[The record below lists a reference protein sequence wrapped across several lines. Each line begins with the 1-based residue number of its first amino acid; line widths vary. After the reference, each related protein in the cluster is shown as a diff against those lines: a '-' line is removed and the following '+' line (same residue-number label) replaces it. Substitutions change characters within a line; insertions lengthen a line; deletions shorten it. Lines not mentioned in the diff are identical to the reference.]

1 MSSKSRDNDD
11 NFEGQ
16 SAHKEEMN
24 RKIKEQKVV
33 VDELS
38 NLKKNRKVYIQ
49 QRNSNIFFLADR
61 SQTLGLCKKE
71 LDNMKKD
78 LQDIRGPNLS
88 QDLTVRGTNP
98 SYRCFFSA
106 HVLHMR
112 GILTPQPFQDNAG
125 NVLVWNGEI
134 FGGLPVMPEDNDT
147 AVLSQRLSS
156 CDSPSEILSLLSA
169 VRGPWGFV
177 YYQKA
182 GDYLWFGRDFLGR
195 RSLLWKFD
203 AAVNALTLT
212 SVAAQS
218 SGPDQ
223 SAWQEVPAV
232 GVYRID
238 LKAVTE
244 AGSVMFELYPWARG
258 GSDLASSCSE
268 TILETVPSGCT
279 AVMNPSGL
287 VLTSPVCP
295 LNTSI
300 PKSLNEKE
308 SLSNSHPCAKDLE
321 QMLASE
327 EKKDEVNRLIYV
339 LSEAVR
345 RRVQSLPFRVRDSPP
360 PPNDRASV
368 AILFSGGID
377 SMVLAALADRHI
389 PAHQSIDLLNVAFKL
404 QVPKKQKEPAKKPGK
419 HKNQPTGY
427 KTDGADYQTS
437 SPFDVPDR
445 ITGKAGLKEL
455 QDLNPERRWNF
466 VEINV
471 TKEEL
476 QTIRQDRICHL
487 VHPLDTVLDDSIG
500 CAVWFAARGT
510 GFITQDRDQ
519 RAFTSSAR
527 VILTGIGADEQLAG
541 YSRHRVR
548 FTMSGHEGLI
558 QELAMELA
566 RIPSRNLG
574 RDDRVIGDHG
584 KEARFPYLDEDV
596 VSYLNSLP
604 VWEKADLSLP
614 RGVGE
619 KLLLRLAAKQL
630 GLGQSA
636 VLPKRAMQFGSRI
649 AKMEDHHEKASD
661 KCTRLLA

>member
-1 MSSKSRDNDD
+1 MCGIFCLLSLSPTQ
-11 NFEGQ
+11 FEWDKTV
-16 SAHKEEMN
+16 HEH
-24 RKIKEQKVV
+24 
-33 VDELS
+33 
-38 NLKKNRKVYIQ
+38 LKR
-49 QRNSNIFFLADR
+49 
-61 SQTLGLCKKE
+61 
-71 LDNMKKD
+71 
-78 LQDIRGPNLS
+78 RGPNLS

-156 CDSPSEILSLLSA
+156 CNSPSEILSLLSA

-238 LKAVTE
+238 LKAVTG
-244 AGSVMFELYPWARG
+244 AGSVTFELHPWARG

-268 TILETVPSGCT
+268 TILESVPSGCT

-300 PKSLNEKE
+300 PKPLNEKE
-308 SLSNSHPCAKDLE
+308 SLSNSHPCAKELE

-327 EKKDEVNRLIYV
+327 EKTDEVNRLIDV

-345 RRVQSLPFRVRDSPP
+345 RRVQSLPFRVQDSPP

-389 PAHQSIDLLNVAFKL
+389 PAHQPIDLLNVAFKL
-404 QVPKKQKEPAKKPGK
+404 QVPKKQKVPAKKPGK
-419 HKNQPTGY
+419 HKNKPAGF

-455 QDLNPERRWNF
+455 QDLNPERRWHF

-476 QTIRQDRICHL
+476 QTIRQERICHL

-527 VILTGIGADEQLAG
+527 V
-541 YSRHRVR
+541 S
-548 FTMSGHEGLI
+548 F
-558 QELAMELA
+558 
-566 RIPSRNLG
+566 
-574 RDDRVIGDHG
+574 
-584 KEARFPYLDEDV
+584 
-596 VSYLNSLP
+596 
-604 VWEKADLSLP
+604 
-614 RGVGE
+614 
-619 KLLLRLAAKQL
+619 
-630 GLGQSA
+630 
-636 VLPKRAMQFGSRI
+636 
-649 AKMEDHHEKASD
+649 
-661 KCTRLLA
+661 

>member
-1 MSSKSRDNDD
+1 MCGI
-11 NFEGQ
+11 FCL
-16 SAHKEEMN
+16 
-24 RKIKEQKVV
+24 
-33 VDELS
+33 LS
-38 NLKKNRKVYIQ
+38 LSPTQCEWDKTVHEHLKR
-49 QRNSNIFFLADR
+49 
-61 SQTLGLCKKE
+61 
-71 LDNMKKD
+71 
-78 LQDIRGPNLS
+78 RGPNLS

-98 SYRCFFSA
+98 CYQCLFSA
-106 HVLHMR
+106 NVLHMR
-112 GILTPQPFQDNAG
+112 GLLTPQPVQDNTG

-134 FGGLPVMPEDNDT
+134 FGGLPVMPEENDT
-147 AVLSQRLSS
+147 AVVSQRLSS
-156 CDSPSEILSLLSA
+156 CDSPSEILSVLST

-182 GDYLWFGRDFLGR
+182 GDYLWFGRDFFGR

-203 AAVNALTLT
+203 EDVNALTLT
-212 SVAAQS
+212 SVAARS
-218 SGPDQ
+218 SGPAQ

-244 AGSVMFELYPWARG
+244 AGSVTFEVYPWAHG
-258 GSDLASSCSE
+258 GNDLDSIYSQ
-268 TILETVPSGCT
+268 TILESVPSGCT
-279 AVMNPSGL
+279 AVMNQSGL

-295 LNTSI
+295 LNKSI
-300 PKSLNEKE
+300 PKSLNEE
-308 SLSNSHPCAKDLE
+308 EIHPNSLLHVKDLE
-321 QMLASE
+321 QLLASK
-327 EKKDEVNRLIYV
+327 EKNDEVNRLIDV

-345 RRVQSLPFRVRDSPP
+345 RRVQSLPFKAQDNSPS
-360 PPNDRASV
+360 NELASI

-377 SMVLAALADRHI
+377 SMILAALADRHI
-389 PAHQSIDLLNVAFKL
+389 PAHQPIDLLNVAFKL
-404 QVPKKQKEPAKKPGK
+404 QVPKKQKESAKRPGK
-419 HKNQPTGY
+419 HKNKPTQF
-427 KTDGADYQTS
+427 KTDGADSQTS
-437 SPFDVPDR
+437 GPFDVPDR

-476 QTIRQDRICHL
+476 QEIRQERICHL
-487 VHPLDTVLDDSIG
+487 VYPLDTVLDDSIG

-510 GFITQDRDQ
+510 GFIMEDSDQ
-519 RAFTSSAR
+519 RPFTSSAK

-548 FTMSGHEGLI
+548 FTVSGHEGLI
-558 QELAMELA
+558 QELEMELR

-596 VSYLNSLP
+596 VSHLNSLP

-619 KLLLRLAAKQL
+619 KLLLRLTAKQL

-649 AKMEDHHEKASD
+649 AKMEAHHEKASD
-661 KCTRLLA
+661 KCTRLLTE